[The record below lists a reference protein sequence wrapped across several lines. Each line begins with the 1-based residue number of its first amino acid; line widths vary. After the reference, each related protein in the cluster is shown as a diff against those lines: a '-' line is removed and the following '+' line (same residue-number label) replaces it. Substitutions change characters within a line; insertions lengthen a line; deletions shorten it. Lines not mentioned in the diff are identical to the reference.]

1 MADKKRVN
9 NAVGLMQEYA
19 IKLSES
25 APSYEDVGFE
35 GPPHNRSFT
44 IVATFRDKKY
54 EGIGPSKKVA
64 RSIAANKI
72 IDDVAEEVANI
83 NLDDPSTRRC
93 VFTLACELAS
103 EKIANALLTGVIS
116 QIGGAVDL
124 VKLCRNTTYDYGADL
139 LIELWDMRKYDKS
152 GFDTMIK
159 HMRRW
164 FTAAGVYPTV
174 NEETITIEE
183 MDEDDKDHPHNFV
196 DAL

>member
-25 APSYEDVGFE
+25 APSYEDIGFE

-64 RSIAANKI
+64 RSIAANTI
-72 IDDVAEEVANI
+72 IDDIAEEVANI
-83 NLDDPSTRRC
+83 SLGDPFTRRC
-93 VFTLACELAS
+93 VFTFACELAS

-116 QIGGAVDL
+116 QISGAVDL
-124 VKLCRNTTYDYGADL
+124 IKLCRSTTHDYGADL
-139 LIELWDMRKYDKS
+139 LTELWGMRKYDKS

-159 HMRRW
+159 HLEGW
-164 FTAAGVYPTV
+164 FTTAGVHLIV
-174 NEETITIEE
+174 NEDTIMVEE
-183 MDEDDKDHPHNFV
+183 MDANGNDHPRNAV
-196 DAL
+196 DVL